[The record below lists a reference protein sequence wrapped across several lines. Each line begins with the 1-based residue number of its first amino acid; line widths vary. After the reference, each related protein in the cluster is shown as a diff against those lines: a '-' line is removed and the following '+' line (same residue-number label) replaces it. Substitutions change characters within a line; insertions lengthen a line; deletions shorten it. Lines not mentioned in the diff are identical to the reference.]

1 MPSSPPNPARPD
13 AVTYARRV
21 GLFSGVMMVIGG
33 IIGSGI
39 FRNPQIVAQRVHTPG
54 LTLGVWVLGG
64 CVALIGAFVYGE
76 LGARFPK
83 AGGQYVYLRDAFGP
97 LTAFLYAWALLLM
110 IATGAIAAVA
120 VTFADYTLAL
130 AGLDAGARMPLAVGA
145 IVLLSAV
152 NYLGVK
158 PGAVT
163 QNIFTILKLT
173 ALAALIATGAAAAAH
188 LLPDAALLPAD
199 TTSAPASPLLAIG
212 AALVPVLFS
221 YGGWQQTN
229 FIAEEIIAPE
239 RNLPR
244 ALVIGVVG
252 VVVVYLL
259 ANLTYLYGLGA
270 AGLAASDAPAAD
282 TMTRLVGPAGRTVIS
297 AGIAV
302 STFGFLNLV
311 ILVTPRVIQAM
322 AADGLFFPQL
332 GRLHPRYRTPAAA
345 IVFQGIWAIVLL
357 QSGRYGDLLDYVV
370 FGDWIFFALSAA
382 TLFVYRARE
391 RRGEPAGRPAFRAPG
406 HPVLPL
412 LFIAA
417 ALYVVIGSVVSNPG
431 NAMRG
436 VVLLAAGIP
445 VYLFWARRSRSG
457 SAAA

>member
-1 MPSSPPNPARPD
+1 MTAP
-13 AVTYARRV
+13 AVTYARRL
-21 GLFSGVMMVIGG
+21 GLFSGVMMVMGG
-33 IIGSGI
+33 IIGAGI
-39 FRNPQIVAQRVHTPG
+39 FRSPQEVAQRVLTPG
-54 LTLGVWVLGG
+54 LVLAVWVLGG
-64 CVALIGAFVYGE
+64 LIALAGAFVYAE
-76 LGARFPK
+76 LGGRFPR
-83 AGGQYVYLRDAFGP
+83 AGGQYVYLRDALGP
-97 LTAFLYAWALLLM
+97 LPAFLYAWALVLI

-120 VTFADYTLAL
+120 VTFADYAIAL
-130 AGLDAGARMPLAVGA
+130 FALGEGARLPLAMGSIIALSAINYTGVRPGA
-145 IVLLSAV
+145 I
-152 NYLGVK
+152 
-158 PGAVT
+158 T
-163 QNIFTILKLT
+163 QNIFTILKL
-173 ALAALIATGAAAAAH
+173 AALGAVIAAGVAAAGG
-188 LLPDAALLPAD
+188 LLPAALSPIEA
-199 TTSAPASPLLAIG
+199 TRAPGSVGLAIG
-212 AALVPVLFS
+212 VALVPVLFS

-244 ALVIGVVG
+244 ALVIGVIG

-259 ANLTYLYGLGA
+259 ANLTYIHALGA

-357 QSGRYGDLLDYVV
+357 QSGKYGDLLDYVV

-382 TLFVYRARE
+382 TLFVYRRRE
-391 RRGEPAGRPAFRAPG
+391 RRGEPAGNPGFRAPG
-406 HPVLPL
+406 HPILPL

-417 ALYVVIGSVVSNPG
+417 ALYVVVGSVVSNPA
-431 NAMRG
+431 NAVRG
-436 VVLLAAGIP
+436 VVLLALGVP
-445 VYLFWARRSRSG
+445 VYLFWKRKTGGRAVGR
-457 SAAA
+457 